1 MFAKQYLFRVIVK
14 KLIRV
19 YTLQMLLNRLKVH
32 YGAKNDSDP
41 ECDGEIIIL
50 VPRKSEA
57 IQSEELTWCCCE
69 CCHSKSCLCT
79 CLSTCLCNEFP
90 QHNTANQFF
99 TPRMFEAYH
108 QEGRRACEKAKAN
121 EFLKTVCPANDVRDS
136 LEEPKRPAFQCPGGA
151 GSFKDE
157 EIPLSDIK
165 IE

>member
-1 MFAKQYLFRVIVK
+1 MIVTR
-14 KLIRV
+14 LIRV

-90 QHNTANQFF
+90 QHNTVNQFF

-108 QEGRRACEKAKAN
+108 QEGRRACEEAKAN

-136 LEEPKRPAFQCPGGA
+136 LEEPKRPAFQSPGGV
-151 GSFKDE
+151 GSFKDN
-157 EIPLSDIK
+157 EIPLHQYTN
-165 IE
+165 

>member
-1 MFAKQYLFRVIVK
+1 
-14 KLIRV
+14 
-19 YTLQMLLNRLKVH
+19 MLLNRLKVH

-108 QEGRRACEKAKAN
+108 QEGRRACEEAKAN
-121 EFLKTVCPANDVRDS
+121 EFLKTVCLANDVRDS
-136 LEEPKRPAFQCPGGA
+136 WEEPKRPAFQSPGGA
-151 GSFKDE
+151 GSFKDN